1 MPMPF
6 KMTLAKLN
14 REVMLFGVVGITAT
28 IAHYLVANAVFA
40 LLGISIFWCNLVGF
54 LCAFSVSYFG
64 HYHLSF
70 RSDAPHLKALPKFG
84 FTALLG
90 FLVNNAVLVVLVW
103 GAGEERIWF
112 IAIAMVFSAGT
123 VFTVSKFWSF
133 ANHGAPKA

>member
-1 MPMPF
+1 MKVSF
-6 KMTLAKLN
+6 IN
-14 REVMLFGVVGITAT
+14 REVAVFGVVGVAAT
-28 IAHYLVANAVFA
+28 VAHYVIANFVNSAF
-40 LLGISIFWCNLVGF
+40 GISIFWCNLIGF

-103 GAGEERIWF
+103 GAGQERIWF